1 MSAVH
6 STAGSSQEN
15 IQDIDKKESD
25 LKEPILV
32 GVDNFIDQLT
42 VKMQDSA
49 LKKLKAIEQLYKA
62 NETLGGKKEIS
73 HNHLDTIEENLHNL
87 ENAR

>member
-1 MSAVH
+1 
-6 STAGSSQEN
+6 
-15 IQDIDKKESD
+15 
-25 LKEPILV
+25 
-32 GVDNFIDQLT
+32 
-42 VKMQDSA
+42 MQDSA

-87 ENAR
+87 ENARWNLNLKTLKT